1 MTYYL
6 MYGYDGKE
14 GKMARTLPFST
25 EAEAVVA
32 ACAVIAE
39 ETGWDLKIINHD
51 NEIVAD
57 EAEIRNRSK
66 KETRAP

>member
-39 ETGWDLKIINHD
+39 ETGWDLKINKP
-51 NEIVAD
+51 
-57 EAEIRNRSK
+57 R
-66 KETRAP
+66 